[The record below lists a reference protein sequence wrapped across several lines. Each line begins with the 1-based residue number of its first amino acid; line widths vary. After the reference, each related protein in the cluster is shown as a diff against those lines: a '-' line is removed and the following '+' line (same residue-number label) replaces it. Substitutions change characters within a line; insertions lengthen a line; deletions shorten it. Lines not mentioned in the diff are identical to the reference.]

1 MSQSFQ
7 NGHSPFGVSVI
18 VPVYNAG
25 QSLPRC
31 IDSIL
36 NQSFTNFELLLVD
49 DGSTDGSGA
58 ICDAY
63 AARDSRIRVFHKENG
78 GVASARNAG
87 LDKAVG
93 DWVTFVD
100 SDDYV
105 LDDYFPYCMEE
116 NIDLCI
122 QNWRYGNGEVIQW
135 HEARIVDGEGCR
147 SFLAEN
153 IHTEM
158 FRMVW
163 GLFFRRKI
171 LVDNN
176 IRFDVRFRLGED
188 TLFVMDYYKFVKSI
202 QLVDNSCYI
211 YDRQDNWHNKYG
223 LSFCEAMDYLD
234 VFMNRYDQLPVKS
247 VKLSGFVFSFI
258 KRVILTSE
266 KSIRIRWALAKPVLR
281 YKKCQLP
288 YKGVAYKLKFYLAK
302 ALSNVVNV

>member
-1 MSQSFQ
+1 MAKI
-7 NGHSPFGVSVI
+7 SVI

-31 IDSIL
+31 VDSIL

-78 GVASARNAG
+78 RVASARNAG

-122 QNWRYGNGEVIQW
+122 QNWRYWLTTIL
-135 HEARIVDGEGCR
+135 D
-147 SFLAEN
+147 L
-153 IHTEM
+153 M
-158 FRMVW
+158 FVS
-163 GLFFRRKI
+163 GL
-171 LVDNN
+171 
-176 IRFDVRFRLGED
+176 
-188 TLFVMDYYKFVKSI
+188 VKTHC
-202 QLVDNSCYI
+202 L
-211 YDRQDNWHNKYG
+211 
-223 LSFCEAMDYLD
+223 
-234 VFMNRYDQLPVKS
+234 
-247 VKLSGFVFSFI
+247 
-258 KRVILTSE
+258 
-266 KSIRIRWALAKPVLR
+266 
-281 YKKCQLP
+281 
-288 YKGVAYKLKFYLAK
+288 
-302 ALSNVVNV
+302 